1 MSHATTA
8 CLLFLTGA
16 GIALAPPAEAVS
28 PATASGSF
36 HLPAPC
42 ARALPYFTALGE
54 KAWAQ
59 GWKPRLLSGATQRG
73 SVFVTR
79 HAQRQTTWIVV
90 DYDPSAGRA
99 SYARLV
105 EGSNMGLVD
114 VHCANESRGARVQ
127 VTYTLTGLDDAG
139 RAVVADFLDAGHY
152 RAMLEE
158 WRQALTATLTP
169 GG

>member
-73 SVFVTR
+73 SVFVDISMYILIAALGDEERMWYTEYMR
-79 HAQRQTTWIVV
+79 VEHEV
-90 DYDPSAGRA
+90 DTQMGNDIQQE
-99 SYARLV
+99 LV
-105 EGSNMGLVD
+105 S
-114 VHCANESRGARVQ
+114 
-127 VTYTLTGLDDAG
+127 
-139 RAVVADFLDAGHY
+139 
-152 RAMLEE
+152 
-158 WRQALTATLTP
+158 
-169 GG
+169 